1 LKANKKLNTEHQK
14 GVDLRGY
21 CTWRIG
27 GTASEIMFP
36 RSPKDFSDL
45 VGSLRAQRRDF
56 HVLGRGSN
64 VLFSSAGVEEPIIYT
79 ARIARCSPLSS
90 LPTAIELFKN
100 AIPESD
106 KDRVVYVEAGAPI
119 AKLISL
125 AESHGLSGVECLA
138 GIPGSVG
145 GAVAMNAQGF
155 LEALKDDAWLVE
167 VSPIDGAFSVVLAS
181 EHTMGY
187 RQCGLMGSYVIA
199 AMLRL
204 KPDTPNAV
212 RARSQEIIERKQQ
225 TQPLDKPSAGCVF
238 RNPEGEH
245 AGSLLDGAGMKG
257 KRCGGAVYSDKH
269 ANFILN
275 AGGAT
280 SDDVIELMIQGKR
293 AVKEV
298 FRRCLFPEIKFIGNF
313 SGESLAYLNL
323 DTECGDARP

>member
-1 LKANKKLNTEHQK
+1 MKANKKLNTEHQK

-36 RSPKDFSDL
+36 RTPKDFADTIA
-45 VGSLRAQRRDF
+45 SLSAQERAF

-64 VLFSSAGVEEPIIYT
+64 VLFSSAGVAEPIIYT
-79 ARIARCSPLSS
+79 ARIARCSLLSS

-100 AIPESD
+100 AIPEND
-106 KDRVVYVEAGAPI
+106 KSRVVYAEAGAAIP
-119 AKLISL
+119 KLVSL
-125 AESHGLSGVECLA
+125 AEAQGLSGVECLA

-155 LEALKDDAWLVE
+155 LDKLQDDTWLVE

-181 EHTMGY
+181 EHTIGY
-187 RQCGLMGSYVIA
+187 RQYGLMGNYVIA
-199 AMLRL
+199 ALLRL
-204 KPDTPNAV
+204 KPDNPDAI
-212 RARSQEIIERKQQ
+212 RARVQETVERKQQ

-245 AGSLLDGAGMKG
+245 AGAMLDGAGMKG
-257 KRCGGAVYSDKH
+257 KKCGGAVYSTKH
-269 ANFILN
+269 ANFIIN

-280 SDDVIELMIQGKR
+280 SDDVIELMTQGKR

-298 FRRCLFPEIKFIGNF
+298 FRRYLIPEIKFIGHF
-313 SGESLAYLNL
+313 SGEKLAYLNL
-323 DTECGDARP
+323 DTE